1 MDTDEVKGWG
11 RARHIGAYRPSRKEP
26 MMKRTLCAL
35 ATILLFWPALAPAQ
49 KFTSAPPVLAPP
61 SLVEQIGIDQNLDAQ
76 VPLDLTFRDETGA
89 TVRLGEYVRDKP
101 VVLSLVYYNCPMLCT
116 EVLNG
121 MKGVFRHI
129 PMVIGKDF
137 DVVTV
142 SIDPT
147 EDPALAA
154 GKKEKYLEG
163 YEHPEGAS
171 GWHFLTGDEQQIRAL
186 ASVVGF
192 RYVYDEQTKQYAHA
206 AGIMVLTPGGRVARY
221 LYGVDYLIKDM
232 RLALVEASHN
242 TIGSPIDQVLLLC
255 YHYDPAT
262 GKYGLVVMNLLKIT
276 GAITMLT
283 LGGFI
288 TVMLRRDRKKRLSQQ
303 TRG

>member
-1 MDTDEVKGWG
+1 
-11 RARHIGAYRPSRKEP
+11 
-26 MMKRTLCAL
+26 MKTAVYILCLLTFLSSGSAL
-35 ATILLFWPALAPAQ
+35 AQ
-49 KFTSAPPVLAPP
+49 KFVQGPPP
-61 SLVEQIGIDQNLDAQ
+61 SVPPSILEKVGIDQNLDAQ
-76 VPLDLTFRDETGA
+76 VPLDLTFRDEQGK
-89 TVRLGEYVRDKP
+89 TVRLGDLFHGRP

-121 MKGVFRHI
+121 MKGVFRHL

-137 DVVTV
+137 EVVTV

-147 EDPALAA
+147 ETPSLATA
-154 GKKEKYLEG
+154 KKEKYLEG

-171 GWHFLTGDEQQIRAL
+171 GWHFLTGDEQQIRTL
-186 ASVVGF
+186 ANVVGF
-192 RYVYDEQTKQYAHA
+192 RYVYDKDTKQYAHA

-232 RLALVEASHN
+232 RLALVEASNN
-242 TIGSPIDQVLLLC
+242 TIGSAVDQALLLC

-276 GAITMLT
+276 GAFTILV

-288 TVMLRRDRKKRLSQQ
+288 LLMLRRERKKLNKLGGSGA
-303 TRG
+303 TPAEHPSISTH

>member
-1 MDTDEVKGWG
+1 
-11 RARHIGAYRPSRKEP
+11 
-26 MMKRTLCAL
+26 MKNAL
-35 ATILLFWPALAPAQ
+35 RLVVAAMLLGPTLAPAQ
-49 KFTSAPPVLAPP
+49 KFVTGPPNAAPP
-61 SLVEQIGIDQNLDAQ
+61 SIMERVALDQKLDAQ
-76 VPLDLTFRDETGA
+76 VPLDLTFRDEEGKA
-89 TVRLGEYVRDKP
+89 VRLSDYFRDKP

-121 MKGVFRHI
+121 MKGVFRHL

-137 DVVTV
+137 HVVTV

-147 EDPALAA
+147 ETPSLAA
-154 GKKEKYLEG
+154 AKKEKYLQG

-171 GWHFLTGDEQQIRAL
+171 GWHFLTGEEQQIRTL
-186 ASVVGF
+186 ADAVGF

-206 AGIMVLTPGGRVARY
+206 AGIMVLTPGGKVARY

-242 TIGSPIDQVLLLC
+242 TIGSPVDQVLLLC

-262 GKYGLVVMNLLKIT
+262 GKYGLAVMNLLKIT
-276 GAITMLT
+276 GAITILV

-288 TVMLRRDRKKRLSQQ
+288 TIMLRRERKKRNQLEGSGA
-303 TRG
+303 TPAEHPSISTH

>member
-1 MDTDEVKGWG
+1 
-11 RARHIGAYRPSRKEP
+11 
-26 MMKRTLCAL
+26 MKKVLCAVAVL
-35 ATILLFWPALAPAQ
+35 MVLSPALAPAQ
-49 KFTSAPPVLAPP
+49 KFVSGPPNSAPPSILDRVAL
-61 SLVEQIGIDQNLDAQ
+61 DQNLDAQ
-76 VPLDLTFRDETGA
+76 IPLDLMFRNEQGT
-89 TVRLGEYVRDKP
+89 TVRLGDYFRDKP

-121 MKGVFRHI
+121 MKGVFRHL
-129 PMVIGKDF
+129 PLVVGKDF
-137 DVVTV
+137 EVLTV

-147 EDPALAA
+147 ETPSLAA
-154 GKKEKYLEG
+154 AKKEKYLEG

-171 GWHFLTGDEQQIRAL
+171 GWHFLTGDEQQIRTL
-186 ASVVGF
+186 ADVVGF
-192 RYVYDEQTKQYAHA
+192 RYVYDKETRQYAHA
-206 AGIMVLTPGGRVARY
+206 AGIMVLTPGGKVARY

-262 GKYGLVVMNLLKIT
+262 GKYGLVVMNLLKIS
-276 GAITMLT
+276 GAITILV

-288 TVMLRRDRKKRLSQQ
+288 AIMLRRERKKRVMTPAEVVQQSARDENSLNSQP
-303 TRG
+303 TT

>member
-1 MDTDEVKGWG
+1 
-11 RARHIGAYRPSRKEP
+11 
-26 MMKRTLCAL
+26 MKTIVSVLLLLMFLC
-35 ATILLFWPALAPAQ
+35 PGLAPAQ
-49 KFTSAPPVLAPP
+49 KFVSGPPPSAPPGII
-61 SLVEQIGIDQNLDAQ
+61 EQVGIDQNLDAQ
-76 VPLDLTFRDETGA
+76 VPLDLTFRNEQGT
-89 TVRLGEYVRDKP
+89 TVRLGDYFHDKP

-121 MKGVFRHI
+121 MKGVFRNL
-129 PMVIGKDF
+129 PLVVGRDF
-137 DVVTV
+137 EVVTV

-147 EDPALAA
+147 ETADLASA
-154 GKKEKYLEG
+154 KKEKYLEG
-163 YEHPEGAS
+163 YGHPEGAA
-171 GWHFLTGDEQQIRAL
+171 GWHFLTGDEQQIRTL
-186 ASVVGF
+186 ANVVGF
-192 RYVYDEQTKQYAHA
+192 RYVYDKESKQFAHA

-276 GAITMLT
+276 GAITILL

-288 TVMLRRDRKKRLSQQ
+288 TIMLRRERKKRIQLEGSGA
-303 TRG
+303 TPAGHPSISTH